1 MCSRILRTLI
11 WSKHFSMAVSVSTC
25 NNLHTCIFNLLWKR
39 FLSLLFI
46 LSLLLSCI
54 PCIDLSLLHQF
65 LKSPPSM
72 REEGRR
78 GGGHAASPHI
88 LNTCGKPC
96 PVTHVFIEK
105 ILLHR
110 LQSLSRFC
118 NSSLLKQTIFNPMLF
133 WDTPKYAENPQEYLQ
148 TVRWVQ

>member
-1 MCSRILRTLI
+1 MNFFTGVFQGFFLDFKDTD
-11 WSKHFSMAVSVSTC
+11 
-25 NNLHTCIFNLLWKR
+25 
-39 FLSLLFI
+39 LSLPSPPLP
-46 LSLLLSCI
+46 
-54 PCIDLSLLHQF
+54 PCIDLSLPHQF
-65 LKSPPSM
+65 LKSPPSL
-72 REEGRR
+72 R
-78 GGGHAASPHI
+78 GGGGVGGRHAASPHI

-105 ILLHR
+105 ILLHC

-118 NSSLLKQTIFNPMLF
+118 NLSLLKQTIFNPMLF